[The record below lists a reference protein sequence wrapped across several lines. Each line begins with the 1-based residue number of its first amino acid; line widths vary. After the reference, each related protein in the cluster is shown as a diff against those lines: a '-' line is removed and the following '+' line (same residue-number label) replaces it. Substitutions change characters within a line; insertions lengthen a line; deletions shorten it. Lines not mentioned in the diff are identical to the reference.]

1 MMSNY
6 LNPGKAS
13 AILAPF
19 EAALARRLG
28 IRFSMSL
35 EADGTLRVVREDG
48 YHAAFSGDPDA
59 VLRENRDE
67 DGNLL
72 PAEERARNALRRL
85 AAFAVEATVEGHRG
99 GCH

>member
-1 MMSNY
+1 MKDYPS
-6 LNPGKAS
+6 PETVS

-28 IRFSMSL
+28 IRFTMSL

-48 YHAAFSGDPDA
+48 YHAAFAGDPDA

-72 PAEERARNALRRL
+72 PVEERPRNALRRL